1 MSPNSSSAFPDS
13 VTYARMWFVLEFK
26 VPECI
31 KIHWPKISLGY
42 ALGEKTESS
51 EIHTEK

>member
-13 VTYARMWFVLEFK
+13 VTYAGMWFVLEFK

-51 EIHTEK
+51 EIHIEK